1 MQNAER
7 RTLTKTCDT
16 PFERGP
22 LLCSVCRMA
31 PEIDGL
37 RRCSRMV
44 VDSPVMRALMM
55 RAAQIA
61 ASEAPV
67 VILGESGTGKEVLA
81 RAIHANSP
89 RKRKPFVAVN
99 VAALPAELLESEL
112 FGHAK
117 GAFTGAVAAHRGLM
131 SAADGGTLLLDEIAD
146 MPLLLQAKLLRALET
161 GEVRPVGDTRATRVD
176 LRVLCATNGDL
187 ARHVEEGRFRADLYY
202 RLKVF
207 ALRLPPLRERVEDIE
222 PLVRAF
228 LEGAGSELAVSKA
241 AWAAL
246 EAYAWPGNIRELS
259 NAILHATTLCTGDT
273 ILPAHLPEELFAAS
287 GAPRGQGPLGT
298 LEEVERDHIGR
309 VLEACNGN
317 RAEAARMLGIGR
329 NTLWRKLRAYGFDG
343 Q

>member
-1 MQNAER
+1 MPWALDAGASAVDDVAFQSGPMQNTER
-7 RTLTKTCDT
+7 RALPRTCDT

-31 PEIDGL
+31 PEVDGL
-37 RRCSRMV
+37 KRCSRMV
-44 VDSPVMRALMM
+44 VDSPVMRALMV

-99 VAALPAELLESEL
+99 VA
-112 FGHAK
+112 
-117 GAFTGAVAAHRGLM
+117 
-131 SAADGGTLLLDEIAD
+131 
-146 MPLLLQAKLLRALET
+146 
-161 GEVRPVGDTRATRVD
+161 
-176 LRVLCATNGDL
+176 
-187 ARHVEEGRFRADLYY
+187 RHVEEGRFRADLYY

-222 PLVRAF
+222 PLVHAF
-228 LEGAGSELAVSKA
+228 LEGAGRELSLSKEA
-241 AWAAL
+241 LAAL

-273 ILPAHLPEELFAAS
+273 ILPAHLPEELFMRR
-287 GAPRGQGPLGT
+287 APARAPTALVT
-298 LEEVERDHIGR
+298 LEEVEREHIGR
-309 VLEACNGN
+309 VLEACTGN
-317 RAEAARMLGIGR
+317 RAEAARVLGIGR
-329 NTLWRKLRAYGFDG
+329 NTLWRKLRAYGFDA
-343 Q
+343 